1 LSGPCLQQ
9 LPQAGNNCW
18 AITTLPWQQPVNGL
32 AERLRRRCR
41 YRPAATPPAVLK
53 RKGHRVHELG
63 SAVVRFLWNLPRNI
77 LILLL
82 KAYRRIISPLYGQV
96 CRFFP
101 SCSAYALEA
110 VTVHGAVK
118 GSWLAAKRLGRCHP
132 WNAGGVDHVPAG
144 HRHWP
149 EGQTP
154 TIVVLNNPDLFLAA
168 QADEDGR
175 REAA

>member
-1 LSGPCLQQ
+1 MHNHS
-9 LPQAGNNCW
+9 A
-18 AITTLPWQQPVNGL
+18 
-32 AERLRRRCR
+32 
-41 YRPAATPPAVLK
+41 
-53 RKGHRVHELG
+53 
-63 SAVVRFLWNLPRNI
+63 AVVPSFGDPAEENPSRTWPATVGRFVWDLPRNS

-82 KAYRRIISPLYGQV
+82 KAYRKVISPLYGQV

-118 GSWLAAKRLGRCHP
+118 GSWLAAKRLAKCHP

-149 EGQTP
+149 EGRTP
-154 TIVVLNNPDLFLAA
+154 TIVVLNNPDQFLAA
-168 QADEDGR
+168 QADEEGR
-175 REAA
+175 PAA